1 MTPYSSYIKKAQ
13 APGYTS
19 ATETAGKA
27 FQPPGYYN
35 RPNIDPQ
42 LAAQG
47 KALESEYARAFPY
60 GDYTYSTKGW
70 GYRGSERVG
79 MPQEQIDLRNR
90 FRLYEAQV
98 RGAAPVNPNAV
109 APSPSAAGA
118 FIGDLARSP
127 VMPTAPFMYGYD
139 VATKGFNQASA
150 DKAKSDAVYGSMLA
164 DAGKRVANR
173 WGGNFEL
180 QYNDPLLDYSSY
192 ALEAAPSLLMMAG
205 TAGGSA
211 AAQAG
216 VQGAKSVAPSA
227 LRATGQAGVQGA
239 KSVAPSALR
248 ATGQALSQGFQPVMQ
263 TAASPVVRFAG
274 RSVPSSLNY
283 AIAGVNPVPL
293 LTGAA
298 TAGSSWALPF
308 SQLGAHLA
316 TQGAAR
322 NYANAIRDVQSFNQV
337 NPELAGTPA
346 SARRFAESLAA
357 GGISFDPTSLNP
369 YGIGASA
376 FMPGLAQQGSAAID
390 QAVANRVASLSPE
403 DRALV
408 QENPAALN
416 QIRTEVTNAFN
427 SANPSY
433 SYVSGLAEGT
443 SFNPFR
449 ALGARSYSEDLN
461 QDEIAAGTAWAP
473 FAEAFAT
480 GKDPMQDPNVQ
491 EALAEASPEARQKM
505 QQSLTFRMGSLAPEL
520 TGGMLNLPGAA
531 MQDPR
536 LYDALSALQQ
546 DPSQV
551 ESSPLGRHL
560 MQSPVASLV
569 GGNPEAVV
577 GATAQLANLNV
588 MLSAMHDSY
597 RQTGQAPSGYQELLE
612 GARRLSAAQQNPSS
626 GQVPFTETLAELQP
640 IMSEVYKNMQPAE
653 ETSP

>member
-70 GYRGSERVG
+70 GYKGSERTG
-79 MPQEQIDLRNR
+79 MSQEQIDLRNR
-90 FRLYEAQV
+90 FRLYEAQA

-109 APSPSAAGA
+109 APSPSATGA

-283 AIAGVNPVPL
+283 AVSGINPVPL

-357 GGISFDPTSLNP
+357 GGFSFDPTSLNP

-403 DRALV
+403 DQALV

-416 QIRTEVTNAFN
+416 QIRTEVTDAFN

-491 EALAEASPEARQKM
+491 EALAKASPEARQKM